1 MSRAGGQAHDTA
13 QTFLNERER
22 GVVDRDLRPAVF
34 VINRHLPRI
43 PDDPPDH
50 IRLGEESR
58 CNGAVR
64 IGQLQQIHFGR
75 AQRGRG
81 EWLQRSPDS

>member
-22 GVVDRDLRPAVF
+22 GIVDRDLRPAAF

-43 PDDPPDH
+43 M
-50 IRLGEESR
+50 GTSGTMESR
-58 CNGAVR
+58 VNNPCRKAAR
-64 IGQLQQIHFGR
+64 
-75 AQRGRG
+75 
-81 EWLQRSPDS
+81 